1 MTTPPPLHELYE
13 LRERIIPL
21 EYAVFEQIPAT
32 IDAMNHGVT
41 RLYAETVAN
50 GEAIAGLRVDMAAL
64 QLSLHR
70 DEIDLKAAMDLQA
83 DNLRKE
89 LGVATVGFRAD
100 VTGLREMVSMRLQK
114 VDGQF
119 KAVHAVMDQRF
130 GAVDQRFDAVDQRFE
145 NVETQLRELR
155 AGMDAKL
162 DTILSELRRPAE

>member
-1 MTTPPPLHELYE
+1 
-13 LRERIIPL
+13 
-21 EYAVFEQIPAT
+21 
-32 IDAMNHGVT
+32 MNHGVT

-64 QLSLHR
+64 QTSLHR
-70 DEIDLKAAMDLQA
+70 DVSDLKAAMDLQG

-89 LGVATVGFRAD
+89 LGVATAGFRAD

-119 KAVHAVMDQRF
+119 KAVHADMDHRF
-130 GAVDQRFDAVDQRFE
+130 DGVDHRFDGVDQRLE

-155 AGMDAKL
+155 AGMD
-162 DTILSELRRPAE
+162 TILSELRRPAE

>member
-1 MTTPPPLHELYE
+1 MTTPSSLQAVHE
-13 LRERIIPL
+13 RMTPL
-21 EYAVFEQIPAT
+21 EYAVFEQFPAT

-64 QLSLHR
+64 QTSLHR
-70 DEIDLKAAMDLQA
+70 DVTDLKAAMDLQG

-100 VTGLREMVSMRLQK
+100 VTGLREMVGMRLQK

-119 KAVHAVMDQRF
+119 KAVQADMDQRF
-130 GAVDQRFDAVDQRFE
+130 DTVDQRFDTVDQRFE
-145 NVETQLRELR
+145 NVETQLRDLR
-155 AGMDAKL
+155 ADMDAKL
-162 DTILSELRRPAE
+162 DTILSELRRPAG

>member
-1 MTTPPPLHELYE
+1 MT
-13 LRERIIPL
+13 PL
-21 EYAVFEQIPAT
+21 EYAVFEQFPAT

-64 QLSLHR
+64 QTSLHR
-70 DEIDLKAAMDLQA
+70 DVTDLKAAMDLQG

-100 VTGLREMVSMRLQK
+100 VTGLREMVGMRLQK

-119 KAVHAVMDQRF
+119 KAVQADMDQRF
-130 GAVDQRFDAVDQRFE
+130 DTVDQRFDTVDQRFDTVDQRFDTVDQRFE
-145 NVETQLRELR
+145 NVETQLRDLR
-155 AGMDAKL
+155 ADMDAKL
-162 DTILSELRRPAE
+162 DTILSELRRPAG

>member
-1 MTTPPPLHELYE
+1 MTTPPSLD
-13 LRERIIPL
+13 ERFTPL

-64 QLSLHR
+64 QTSLHR
-70 DEIDLKAAMDLQA
+70 DVTDLKAAMYLQG

-100 VTGLREMVSMRLQK
+100 VTGLSEMFSMRLQK

-119 KAVHAVMDQRF
+119 KAVHAEMGQRF
-130 GAVDQRFDAVDQRFE
+130 AAVDQRFE
-145 NVETQLRELR
+145 NVETQLRDLR
-155 AGMDAKL
+155 SDMDAKL
-162 DTILSELRRPAE
+162 DTILGELRGQAG

>member
-1 MTTPPPLHELYE
+1 MTTPHAFA
-13 LRERIIPL
+13 ERLTPL
-21 EYAVFEQIPAT
+21 EYAVFEQFPAT

-64 QLSLHR
+64 QTSLHR
-70 DEIDLKAAMDLQA
+70 DVSDLKAAMDLQD

-89 LGVATVGFRAD
+89 LGVATAGFRAD

-119 KAVHAVMDQRF
+119 KAVHADMDQRF
-130 GAVDQRFDAVDQRFE
+130 DGVDQQLE
-145 NVETQLRELR
+145 NVETQLRDLR
-155 AGMDAKL
+155 VDMDAKL
-162 DTILSELRRPAE
+162 ETILGELRRPAE